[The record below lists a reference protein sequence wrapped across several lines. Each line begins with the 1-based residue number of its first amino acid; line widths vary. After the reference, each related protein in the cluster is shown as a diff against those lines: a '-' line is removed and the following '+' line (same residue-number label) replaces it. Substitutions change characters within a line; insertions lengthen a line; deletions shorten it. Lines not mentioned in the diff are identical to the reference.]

1 MAEGEPAE
9 SGGRAFRLFGWRRK
23 SREERE
29 PEPCCGA
36 GIRKNS
42 RSESLRHRRPR
53 RRLYGESRR
62 RLRHHPDRE
71 SAERHAAHGSV
82 SGRRVAPA
90 GIASSAESVRNEMG
104 IDQVMKAVFLDRDG
118 VINRAVVRDGKPH
131 PPDSIEELEVLA
143 GVPDALLKLRDAGF
157 RLIVVTNQPDVAR
170 GTQTREAIEAMHVDL
185 MSTLPVDDVVTC
197 YHDDDDACDCRKPKP
212 GALVDAANR
221 HGVELKRSFMVGDRW
236 RDIEA
241 GQRAGCRCL
250 FVDRGYAEQQ
260 PAGSF
265 VRVPSLAA
273 AAEWIL
279 SNQ

>member
-1 MAEGEPAE
+1 M
-9 SGGRAFRLFGWRRK
+9 
-23 SREERE
+23 
-29 PEPCCGA
+29 
-36 GIRKNS
+36 
-42 RSESLRHRRPR
+42 
-53 RRLYGESRR
+53 
-62 RLRHHPDRE
+62 
-71 SAERHAAHGSV
+71 
-82 SGRRVAPA
+82 
-90 GIASSAESVRNEMG
+90 
-104 IDQVMKAVFLDRDG
+104 MKAVFLDRDG

-143 GVPDALLKLRDAGF
+143 GVSDALVKLRGAGF

-170 GTQTREAIEAMHVDL
+170 GTQSRDVVEAMHARLTAELAVDE
-185 MSTLPVDDVVTC
+185 VVTC
-197 YHDDDDACDCRKPKP
+197 YHDGDACDCRKPKP

-221 HGVELKRSFMVGDRW
+221 HGVELERSFMVGDRW

-250 FVDRGYAEQQ
+250 FVDHGYAEQQ

-279 SNQ
+279 ENQ